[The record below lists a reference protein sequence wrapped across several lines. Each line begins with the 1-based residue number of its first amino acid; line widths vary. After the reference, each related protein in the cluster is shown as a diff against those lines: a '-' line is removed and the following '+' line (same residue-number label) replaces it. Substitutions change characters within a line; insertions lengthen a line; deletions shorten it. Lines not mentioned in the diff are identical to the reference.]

1 MKLYIKREKNNYKK
15 IGDIEIKKQNFH
27 QDKRPISIKNTDIN
41 QTVAFNKSLLVKK
54 DLNISLAT
62 KMLKILEL
70 FEYFLWKWVHIEETL
85 MKLNICFF
93 W

>member
-70 FEYFLWKWVHIEETL
+70 FEYFL
-85 MKLNICFF
+85 
-93 W
+93 